1 MEPARCPVLCG
12 WIYNPRQS
20 TTWTEVNQTSNGEIQ
35 EDWKN
40 SSVGNTP
47 GMIHRQV
54 ETEKS
59 YIFSSAI
66 IPNTEWSGPRKNDV
80 DVNLQ
85 PDADLLQ
92 RLQGHALLTVL
103 NAKQA

>member
-1 MEPARCPVLCG
+1 M
-12 WIYNPRQS
+12 IYQ
-20 TTWTEVNQTSNGEIQ
+20 
-35 EDWKN
+35 
-40 SSVGNTP
+40 
-47 GMIHRQV
+47 QV

-66 IPNTEWSGPRKNDV
+66 IPNTEWSGLGENDV